1 MTMVV
6 PRRAGGMTRKQRRL
20 ALIAL
25 AGVVLA
31 IAVTLVLY
39 ALSDRIVFF
48 NSPSDIA
55 SESLAPG
62 TRVRLGGMVADG
74 SLKKGADGKVS
85 FVVTDGKASVPVT
98 FTGILPDLFREGQ
111 GVVTEGT
118 LTANHTLDADTV
130 LAKHDERYMPKQ
142 VVDAL
147 KAQGKWGETADSV
160 KASKA
165 AAK

>member
-1 MTMVV
+1 MTMVA

-31 IAVTLVLY
+31 IAATLVLY

-62 TRVRLGGMVADG
+62 TRIRLGGMVADG

-85 FVVTDGKASVPVT
+85 FVVTDGHASVPVI

-111 GVVTEGT
+111 GVVTEGV
-118 LTANHTLDADTV
+118 LTDKHTLDADTV
-130 LAKHDERYMPKQ
+130 LAKHDERYMPKN

-147 KAQGKWGETADSV
+147 KAQGRWGETEDSV
-160 KASKA
+160 KAKA
-165 AAK
+165 AEAK